1 MKLIPALEYEALR
14 ESKAKNEI
22 YIHKEG
28 KFYHIYEWSAWL
40 VKTIVCTE
48 DFQRERGDAKILAA
62 NRYKAKEKEYVMLG
76 FPVESLSKYIP
87 EYDDVK
93 QLDGDDIVVTIT
105 LADDVDYEEMLPV
118 FEEWKAMCP
127 MKENKRKGRNDIV
140 HGDGTAPMLARS
152 GLFQIASKILSYP
165 LGSSTPTQNIEFL
178 SKLRQEVAALL

>member
-1 MKLIPALEYEALR
+1 MKLVPALELEANR
-14 ESKAKNEI
+14 ESQAFNEI
-22 YIHKEG
+22 YIHKDG

-40 VKTIVCTE
+40 VKTFVCTE
-48 DFQRERGDAKILAA
+48 DFQRERGDAKMLVVS
-62 NRYKAKEKEYVMLG
+62 RCRAKGNEYVIIG

-87 EYDDVK
+87 DYEDVR
-93 QLDGDDIVVTIT
+93 QLEGDDLVITIK
-105 LADDVDYEEMLPV
+105 LDNIDYEETKAV

-127 MKENKRKGRNDIV
+127 MKENKNKGRNDIV

-165 LGSSTPTQNIEFL
+165 LESSTPTQNIEFL